1 MMAQKV
7 RILVVEDEAA
17 IRSGLVDV
25 FVYHGYEVKSAENGN
40 DGLREAL
47 GGQYDLILLDV
58 MLPGK
63 NGLEVLREW
72 RQRDIQSPILMLSG
86 MNSVEDTVKG
96 LELGA
101 DDYLKKPFAFEE
113 LVARIRALLRRGK
126 DLELDPT
133 LQVSDL
139 ELDPNTHEVRR
150 AGELVPL
157 TPREFALLE
166 FMMRRKERVLSR
178 ALIEEQVWGCR
189 HDAITNVVHVYIR
202 RLRDKLDRNYSKKLI
217 HTVRGV
223 GYQLK
228 D

>member
-1 MMAQKV
+1 M
-7 RILVVEDEAA
+7 RLLLVEDDRGAA
-17 IRSGLVDV
+17 GFLRSGLEAEH
-25 FVYHGYEVKSAENGN
+25 YQLEVAM
-40 DGLREAL
+40 DGQVAL
-47 GGQYDLILLDV
+47 ELGLSGDFDLILLDV
-58 MLPGK
+58 MLPNK

-72 RQRDIQSPILMLSG
+72 RQRDVQSPILMLSG

-157 TPREFALLE
+157 TPREFALME

-217 HTVRGV
+217 RTVRGV